1 MSKLIYGD
9 RIGKTAVLSVG
20 AAAIILIDDQK
31 KVLLT
36 RRSDNGRWCLPGGG
50 MDPGESAEETC
61 VRETLEEVGLK
72 VRITRLIGIYTNPNV
87 IVEYEDENRRQP
99 VDMTFEAEVID
110 GELSLTDEITD
121 YGYFSVDSLNG
132 LDIVELDFERIQDA
146 ALKLPHA
153 IMK

>member
-36 RRSDNGRWCLPGGG
+36 RRSDNGRWCLPGGA
-50 MDPGESAEETC
+50 MDPGESIEETC
-61 VRETLEEVGLK
+61 VRETLEEVCLK

-87 IVEYEDENRRQP
+87 IVEYEDGNRRQP
-99 VDMTFEAEVID
+99 IDMTFEAEVID

-146 ALKLPHA
+146 VLNLPHA